1 MITADRNTI
10 LGMICAEVA
19 RMKPGQCIKIDRMD
33 LREIPSFTHN
43 DAMFT
48 PADRVLGNIVGS
60 AYTHS
65 YTVDPMSGDV
75 TFVRHEDTGKRH
87 YQDPDRR

>member
-1 MITADRNTI
+1 
-10 LGMICAEVA
+10 
-19 RMKPGQCIKIDRMD
+19 MKPGLSIEIDLMV
-33 LREIPSFTHN
+33 LREIPSFTQFTHN

-48 PADRVLGNIVGS
+48 PADMVLGNIVGS

-87 YQDPDRR
+87 YQDPDRRQP